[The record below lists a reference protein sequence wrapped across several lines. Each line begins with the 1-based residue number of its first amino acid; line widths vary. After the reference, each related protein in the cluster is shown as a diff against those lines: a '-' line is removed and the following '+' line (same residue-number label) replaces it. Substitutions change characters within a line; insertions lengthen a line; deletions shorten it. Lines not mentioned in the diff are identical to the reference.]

1 MTTLLDYA
9 IPGVPFGCVFAL
21 MAVGLVLT
29 YKASGVFNLAFGAQA
44 FVSSLAFVSFVEDGW
59 PRWLAGVVSIV
70 VLGPALGLVLDRVLF
85 RRVRT
90 ASPLVKLVPALGLLI
105 ALPQVALIVAGST
118 PDIAPPS
125 LVFNAQRVYLHV
137 ASVPISGLELSVTA
151 ATVAV
156 VVALVGVFRFT
167 PIGLEMRAV
176 VESPRM
182 TELAGVNAGV
192 VSAVA
197 WVLSSCLAGLAG
209 VLLAPLYA
217 QLDPQNYTVLLVWG
231 IAAAVVARFASLPV
245 ALLAGIGL
253 GIGQQVLAGYLPAG
267 ILATGLRPSLP
278 FFVLLAFLPFTRQRQ
293 VDDPLAGC
301 DPPPTAL
308 VGEAT
313 GYRAANLLAR
323 PSGDGTSQPV
333 AGWHRALT
341 ARVRRSAGGVGAGG
355 AGAGGAG
362 AGGAGAGG
370 AGSPVHGAVDRLTSR
385 PTLVVAWGIGGLA
398 VLSAL
403 TWVPNVW
410 LVTMTQGI
418 AFAVIF
424 VSLTLLTGMSGQ
436 ISLCQASFAGLG
448 GFVAGQLASHFGTS
462 VLVGMV
468 LGGAVAA
475 VLGVIVALPTL
486 RLAGLPLALAT
497 LAFALL
503 ADNMLFPNS
512 WVGNGATGVTVPRP
526 ELGPVSF
533 NGSHAFFVLALVVL
547 ALVAAVVRAVGQGRM
562 GRLLAAMRGSELA
575 SVSTGIDVHRL
586 RVVAFALS
594 AGLAGVGGALYG
606 SLEGSLSPDAFNYQ
620 FSLVFLVV
628 AAIVGLGS
636 VSGAVVAGLVFAALQ
651 TEVATFPARFSG
663 ILPVVFGLATLSYT
677 RHPEGVVDFL
687 GGGVL
692 RFLARRRRGDR
703 SDGAPDGSGT
713 DVVPAAGWAPAVGA
727 PAATS
732 PAGASGGVAVGGS
745 AGADGGS
752 RP

>member
-59 PRWLAGVVSIV
+59 PRWVAGVVAIV
-70 VLGPALGLVLDRVLF
+70 VLGPALGLVLDRLLF
-85 RRVRT
+85 RQVRT

-105 ALPQVALIVAGST
+105 ALPQVALIVAGSE
-118 PDIAPPS
+118 PGIAPPS
-125 LVFNAQRVYLHV
+125 LFLDAQRVYFHV
-137 ASVPISGLELSVTA
+137 GSVPISGLEVSVTV

-156 VVALVGVFRFT
+156 VAVLVAVFRFT

-182 TELAGVNAGV
+182 TELAGVNAGR

-231 IAAAVVARFASLPV
+231 IAAAVVGRFASLPV
-245 ALLAGIGL
+245 ALLGGIGL

-278 FFVLLAFLPFTRQRQ
+278 FVVLLAFLPFTRQRQ

-313 GYRAANLLAR
+313 GYRAANTLAPAR
-323 PSGDGTSQPV
+323 GEGGGHAV
-333 AGWHRALT
+333 AGWHHALV
-341 ARVRRSAGGVGAGG
+341 VRGRRDSASAVRPGVRQVA
-355 AGAGGAG
+355 
-362 AGGAGAGG
+362 
-370 AGSPVHGAVDRLTSR
+370 DRLASR
-385 PTLVVAWGIGGLA
+385 PTLVAAWAVGGLA
-398 VLSAL
+398 ILSAL

-418 AFAVIF
+418 AFGVIF

-436 ISLCQASFAGLG
+436 ISLCQATFAGLG
-448 GFVAGQLASHFGTS
+448 GFVAGQLAGHFGTS

-468 LGGAVAA
+468 LGGGVAA
-475 VLGVIVALPTL
+475 VLGVLVALPTL

-503 ADNMLFPNS
+503 ADNILFPNS

-526 ELGPVSF
+526 QLGPIGF
-533 NGSHAFFVLALVVL
+533 NGSRAFFVLALVVL

-575 SVSTGIDVHRL
+575 SLSTGIDVHRL

-606 SLEGSLSPDAFNYQ
+606 SLEGSLSPDAFTYQ

-636 VSGAVVAGLVFAALQ
+636 VSGAVVAGLAFTALQ

-663 ILPVVFGLATLSYT
+663 LLPVVFGLATLSYT

-692 RFLARRRRGDR
+692 RVLGRRRG
-703 SDGAPDGSGT
+703 
-713 DVVPAAGWAPAVGA
+713 AAGRG
-727 PAATS
+727 
-732 PAGASGGVAVGGS
+732 AGAARPPETGRADQPPGAGVAPS
-745 AGADGGS
+745 AVASDEVAVSEDGG
-752 RP
+752 R

>member
-1 MTTLLDYA
+1 LTTLLDYA

-44 FVSSLAFVSFVEDGW
+44 FVSSLAFVSFVADGW
-59 PRWLAGVVSIV
+59 PRWLAGLVAIV

-105 ALPQVALIVAGST
+105 ALPQVALIVAGSA

-125 LVFNAQRVYLHV
+125 LFFDAQRVYLHV
-137 ASVPISGLELSVTA
+137 ASVPISGLELSVTV

-156 VVALVGVFRFT
+156 VIALVAVFRFT

-182 TELAGVNAGV
+182 TELAGVNAGL
-192 VSAVA
+192 VSAFA

-217 QLDPQNYTVLLVWG
+217 QLDSQNYTVLLVWG

-245 ALLAGIGL
+245 ALLGGIGL

-278 FFVLLAFLPFTRQRQ
+278 FFVLLAFLPFARQRQ

-313 GYRAANLLAR
+313 GYRSANLLA
-323 PSGDGTSQPV
+323 PSGGDGAGHAV
-333 AGWHRALT
+333 AGWHRALQ
-341 ARVRRSAGGVGAGG
+341 ARADRGAGVPSAGAHGV
-355 AGAGGAG
+355 
-362 AGGAGAGG
+362 
-370 AGSPVHGAVDRLTSR
+370 VDRLASR
-385 PTLVVAWGIGGLA
+385 PTLVVAWAVGGLA

-448 GFVAGQLASHFGTS
+448 GFVAGQLADHFGTS

-475 VLGVIVALPTL
+475 VLGVVVALPTL

-503 ADNMLFPNS
+503 ADNILFPNS

-526 ELGPVSF
+526 QLGPIGF
-533 NGSHAFFVLALVVL
+533 NGSRSFFVLALVVL
-547 ALVAAVVRAVGQGRM
+547 ALVAALVRTVGQGRM

-606 SLEGSLSPDAFNYQ
+606 SLERSLSPDAFNYQ
-620 FSLVFLVV
+620 LSLVFLVV

-636 VSGAVVAGLVFAALQ
+636 VSGAVVAGLVFTALQ
-651 TEVATFPARFSG
+651 TEVATFPPRFSG
-663 ILPVVFGLATLSYT
+663 LLPVVFGLATLSYT
-677 RHPEGVVDFL
+677 RHPEGIVDFL

-692 RFLARRRRGDR
+692 RALGRRRQGAAGAGGGDGPGAGPGPADR
-703 SDGAPDGSGT
+703 SSART
-713 DVVPAAGWAPAVGA
+713 AARSAV
-727 PAATS
+727 AT
-732 PAGASGGVAVGGS
+732 GEVAVPEGGGRS
-745 AGADGGS
+745 
-752 RP
+752 